1 MPTIRQLRFGSWTPL
16 IRSGGQNPVRTSV
29 ELDLSVRGLHTKAQ
43 AKARLLCDASAL
55 AEQIVRWA
63 NAAVADGHLT
73 VTFGYA
79 IGRLDEREYRK
90 AAELEV
96 VRLARFLGLGENC
109 WDASI

>member
-1 MPTIRQLRFGSWTPL
+1 M
-16 IRSGGQNPVRTSV
+16 
-29 ELDLSVRGLHTKAQ
+29 
-43 AKARLLCDASAL
+43 
-55 AEQIVRWA
+55 RWA